1 MSAIATIFI
10 LVVSCLVLVIAS
22 NFSGYAKW
30 KLAKHLDEQQKEQ
43 TRESD

>member
-1 MSAIATIFI
+1 MSAIATILI

-30 KLAKHLDEQQKEQ
+30 KLAKHLEQQQKDQ
-43 TRESD
+43 SK